1 MRNITHGIAG
11 YKAAINLIVKG
22 VPFTY
27 EMGGADITNWLPGL
41 VAMRSLRD
49 NNPVLFQKML
59 TAIPSAK
66 LWQNG
71 RVCFAKVPPTGRFAY
86 KIAEIDGFSIWQSGQ
101 NVLHCDDYA
110 SDVWTY
116 IIEAV

>member
-1 MRNITHGIAG
+1 MKNITHGIAG
-11 YKAAINLIVKG
+11 LKVAVALIAKG
-22 VPFTY
+22 EQFTY
-27 EMGGADITNWLPGL
+27 EMRGLNIASSLPEL

-49 NNPVLFQKML
+49 DNPVLFKKML
-59 TAIPSAK
+59 TSIPSAK

-71 RVCFAKVPPTGRFAY
+71 RVCFAKAPPTGRFSY
-86 KIAEIDGFSIWQSGQ
+86 KIAEIDGFSIWESGQ

-116 IIEAV
+116 IVEAV